1 MSKTATAQAMP
12 AQEETPKMTVVKP
25 QEEKKAE
32 VINKE
37 KAEDVSFTPVI
48 QEIKPLTIEEIKRKS
63 EVLSRLS
70 AKYDQ
75 LQEKRK
81 RVENFKISHDKDS
94 TIVSVSDSH
103 GEIFESTSP
112 KTIGRLLDFWFEEFS
127 EGLKET
133 ERQMREIA

>member
-1 MSKTATAQAMP
+1 MKNQAAAQTAPQVEKPT
-12 AQEETPKMTVVKP
+12 MTVVKP

-32 VINKE
+32 VINKA
-37 KAEDVSFTPVI
+37 KAEDVIFSAVV

-63 EVLSRLS
+63 EVLSRL
-70 AKYDQ
+70 AVKYDQ

-81 RVENFKISHDKDS
+81 QVENFKLSHDKDS
-94 TIVSVSDSH
+94 TLVRVFDSG
-103 GEIFESTSP
+103 GEVFESSSP

-133 ERQMREIA
+133 EKQMREIA

>member
-1 MSKTATAQAMP
+1 MSKNSAAQKV
-12 AQEETPKMTVVKP
+12 QEAEAPKMTVVKP

-32 VINKE
+32 VINKA
-37 KAEDVSFTPVI
+37 KAEDVSFSPVV

-63 EVLSRLS
+63 EVLSRL
-70 AKYDQ
+70 AVKYDQ

-81 RVENFKISHDKDS
+81 QVENFKLSHDKDS
-94 TIVSVSDSH
+94 TLVRVFDSG
-103 GEIFESTSP
+103 GEVFESSSP

-133 ERQMREIA
+133 EKQMREIA

>member
-1 MSKTATAQAMP
+1 MSKNSAAQKV
-12 AQEETPKMTVVKP
+12 QEAEAPKMTVVKP

-32 VINKE
+32 VINKT
-37 KAEDVSFTPVI
+37 KAEDVSFSPVV

-63 EVLSRLS
+63 EVLSRLA

-81 RVENFKISHDKDS
+81 KVENFKLSHDKDS
-94 TIVSVSDSH
+94 TLVRVFDSG
-103 GEIFESTSP
+103 GEVFESSSP

-127 EGLKET
+127 EGLQET
-133 ERQMREIA
+133 EKQMREIA

>member
-1 MSKTATAQAMP
+1 MNKNSAAQKV
-12 AQEETPKMTVVKP
+12 QEAEAPKMTVVKP

-32 VINKE
+32 VINKT
-37 KAEDVSFTPVI
+37 KAEDVSFSPVV

-63 EVLSRLS
+63 EVLTRLA

-81 RVENFKISHDKDS
+81 KVENFKLSHDKDS
-94 TIVSVSDSH
+94 TLVRVFDSG
-103 GEIFESTSP
+103 GEVFESSSP

-127 EGLKET
+127 EGLQET
-133 ERQMREIA
+133 EKQMREIA

>member
-1 MSKTATAQAMP
+1 MNKNSAAQKV
-12 AQEETPKMTVVKP
+12 QEAEAPKMTVVKP

-32 VINKE
+32 VINKT
-37 KAEDVSFTPVI
+37 KAEDVSFSPVV

-63 EVLSRLS
+63 EVLSRL
-70 AKYDQ
+70 AVKYDQ

-81 RVENFKISHDKDS
+81 QVENFKLSHDKDS
-94 TIVSVSDSH
+94 TLVRVFDSG
-103 GEIFESTSP
+103 GEVFESSSP

-133 ERQMREIA
+133 EKQMREIA